1 MNALLLYFLILKAT
15 VTSFNGP
22 SSLPVLREDLVVRR
36 QILTDR
42 QLNAAVVAG
51 RSAPGPMGIYVV
63 SVGYFVAGL
72 PGAIAGWLAMITP
85 AFLIVPIL
93 RYVGNR
99 AEHPRVR
106 STLQAVVLA
115 SAGLI
120 LSSAKPL
127 ALDAITGWLPLGIL
141 IASFIL
147 LVTTKIETVWVIA
160 GAAGFACLLKAVS

>member
-1 MNALLLYFLILKAT
+1 MSILLLYFLFLKAT

-22 SSLPVLREDLVVRR
+22 SSLPILREDLVVRKK
-36 QILTDR
+36 ILTDR

-63 SVGYFVAGL
+63 SVGYFIGGW
-72 PGAIAGWLAMITP
+72 PGALAGWLAMVTP
-85 AFLIVPIL
+85 AFLIVPLL
-93 RYVGNR
+93 RYVGNS

-127 ALDAITGWLPLGIL
+127 AMDAITGWLPVAIL
-141 IASFIL
+141 IGSFVL
-147 LVTTKIETVWVIA
+147 LVTTKIETLWVIA
-160 GAAGFACLLKAVS
+160 GAGIFACLLRAAS

>member
-1 MNALLLYFLILKAT
+1 MNVILLYFLILKAT

-22 SSLPVLREDLVVRR
+22 SSLPILREDLVVRR

-42 QLNAAVVAG
+42 ELNAAVVAG

-85 AFLIVPIL
+85 AFLIVPLL

-99 AEHPRVR
+99 AEHPRIR
-106 STLQAVVLA
+106 SMLQAVVLA

-120 LSSAKPL
+120 LGSAKPL
-127 ALDAITGWLPLGIL
+127 ALDVITGWLPLGIL
-141 IASFIL
+141 VASFIL
-147 LVTTKIETVWVIA
+147 LVTTRIETVWVIA
-160 GAAGFACLLKAVS
+160 GGGLFACLLRAVS

>member
-1 MNALLLYFLILKAT
+1 MSVLLLYFLFLKAT

-22 SSLPVLREDLVVRR
+22 SSLPILREDLVVRR
-36 QILTDR
+36 HILTDR

-51 RSAPGPMGIYVV
+51 RCAPGPMGIYVV
-63 SVGYFVAGL
+63 SVGYFIGGL
-72 PGAIAGWLAMITP
+72 PGAFAGWLAMITP
-85 AFLIVPIL
+85 AFLIVPLL

-106 STLQAVVLA
+106 STLQAVVIA

-127 ALDAITGWLPLGIL
+127 AIDAITGPLPLGIL
-141 IASFIL
+141 IGSILL
-147 LVTTKIETVWVIA
+147 LVTTRIETVWVIA
-160 GAAGFACLLKAVS
+160 GAAIFACVIKAVS

>member
-1 MNALLLYFLILKAT
+1 MSVLLLYFLFLKAT

-22 SSLPVLREDLVVRR
+22 SSLPILREDLVVRR

-51 RSAPGPMGIYVV
+51 RCAPGPMGIYVV
-63 SVGYFVAGL
+63 SVGYFIAGL
-72 PGAIAGWLAMITP
+72 PGAFAGWLAMITP
-85 AFLIVPIL
+85 AFLIVPLL
-93 RYVGNR
+93 RYVGGK

-106 STLQAVVLA
+106 STLQAVVIA

-127 ALDAITGWLPLGIL
+127 ALDAITGLLPLGIL
-141 IASFIL
+141 IGSIAL
-147 LVTTKIETVWVIA
+147 LVMTRIETVWVIA
-160 GAAGFACLLKAVS
+160 GAAIFACVVKAVS

>member
-1 MNALLLYFLILKAT
+1 MNVLLLYFLILKAT
-15 VTSFNGP
+15 ITSFNGP

-63 SVGYFVAGL
+63 SVGYFVGGL

-93 RYVGNR
+93 RYIGNS

-127 ALDAITGWLPLGIL
+127 AMDAITGWLPLAIL
-141 IASFIL
+141 IVSFIL
-147 LVTTKIETVWVIA
+147 LVITKIETVWVIA

>member
-1 MNALLLYFLILKAT
+1 MSVVLLYFLFLKAT

-22 SSLPVLREDLVVRR
+22 SSLPIVREDLVVRR

-51 RSAPGPMGIYVV
+51 RCAPGPMGIYVV
-63 SVGYFVAGL
+63 SVGYFIAGL
-72 PGAIAGWLAMITP
+72 PGAFAGWLAMITP
-85 AFLIVPIL
+85 AFLIVPLL
-93 RYVGNR
+93 RYVGNS

-106 STLQAVVLA
+106 STLQAVVVA

-127 ALDAITGWLPLGIL
+127 ALDAINGLVPLGIL
-141 IASFIL
+141 FASFVL
-147 LVTTKIETVWVIA
+147 LVMTKIETVWVIA
-160 GAAGFACLLKAVS
+160 GAAIFAYLLKAVS

>member
-1 MNALLLYFLILKAT
+1 MSVLLLYFLFLKAT

-22 SSLPVLREDLVVRR
+22 SSLPILREDLVVRR
-36 QILTDR
+36 HILTDR

-51 RSAPGPMGIYVV
+51 RCAPGPMGIYVV
-63 SVGYFVAGL
+63 SVGYFIGGL
-72 PGAIAGWLAMITP
+72 PGAFAGWLAMITP
-85 AFLIVPIL
+85 AFLIVPLL

-106 STLQAVVLA
+106 STLQAVVIA

-127 ALDAITGWLPLGIL
+127 AIDAITGPLPLGIL
-141 IASFIL
+141 IGSIVL
-147 LVTTKIETVWVIA
+147 LVTTRIETVWVIA
-160 GAAGFACLLKAVS
+160 GSAIFACAIKAVS

>member
-1 MNALLLYFLILKAT
+1 MSVLLLYFLFLKAT

-22 SSLPVLREDLVVRR
+22 SSLPIVREDLVVRR

-51 RSAPGPMGIYVV
+51 RCAPGPMGIYVV
-63 SVGYFVAGL
+63 SVGYFIAGL
-72 PGAIAGWLAMITP
+72 PGAFAGWLAMITP
-85 AFLIVPIL
+85 AFLIVPLL
-93 RYVGNR
+93 RYVGNS

-106 STLQAVVLA
+106 STLQAVVVA

-127 ALDAITGWLPLGIL
+127 ALDAITGLVPLGIL
-141 IASFIL
+141 IASFVL
-147 LVTTKIETVWVIA
+147 LVMTKIETVWVIA
-160 GAAGFACLLKAVS
+160 GAAIFAYLLKAVS

>member
-1 MNALLLYFLILKAT
+1 MSAVLLYFLFLKAT

-22 SSLPVLREDLVVRR
+22 SSLPIVREDLVVHR

-51 RSAPGPMGIYVV
+51 RSAPGPMGIYIV

-72 PGAIAGWLAMITP
+72 PGALAGWLAMITP
-85 AFLIVPIL
+85 AFLIVPLL
-93 RYVGNR
+93 RYLGNK
-99 AEHPRVR
+99 AEHPRIR
-106 STLQAVVLA
+106 STLQAVVLT

-127 ALDAITGWLPLGIL
+127 AIDAVTGWLPLSIL
-141 IASFIL
+141 IGAIAIL
-147 LVTTKIETVWVIA
+147 LATRIETVWVIA
-160 GAAGFACLLKAVS
+160 GGALIACGLTAVS

>member
-1 MNALLLYFLILKAT
+1 MTVLLLYFLFLKAT

-51 RSAPGPMGIYVV
+51 RCAPGPMGIYVV
-63 SVGYFVAGL
+63 SVGYFLQGF
-72 PGAIAGWLAMITP
+72 PGALAGWLAMITP
-85 AFLIVPIL
+85 AFLIVPLL
-93 RYVGNR
+93 RYVGNS

-127 ALDAITGWLPLGIL
+127 AMDAINGWLPLAIL
-141 IASFIL
+141 IGSSIIL
-147 LVTTKIETVWVIA
+147 VVTKIETVWVIA
-160 GAAGFACLLKAVS
+160 GAGTFACLLKAVS

>member
-1 MNALLLYFLILKAT
+1 MSVLLLYFLFLKAT

-22 SSLPVLREDLVVRR
+22 SSLPILREDLVVRR
-36 QILTDR
+36 HILTDR

-51 RSAPGPMGIYVV
+51 RCAPGPMGIYVV
-63 SVGYFVAGL
+63 SVGYFIGGL
-72 PGAIAGWLAMITP
+72 PGAFAGWLAMITP
-85 AFLIVPIL
+85 AFLIVPLL

-106 STLQAVVLA
+106 STLQAVVIA

-127 ALDAITGWLPLGIL
+127 AIDAITGPLPLGIL
-141 IASFIL
+141 IGSIVL
-147 LVTTKIETVWVIA
+147 LVTTRIETVWVIA
-160 GAAGFACLLKAVS
+160 GSAIFACVIKAAS

>member
-1 MNALLLYFLILKAT
+1 MSVLLLYFLFLKAT

-22 SSLPVLREDLVVRR
+22 SSLPILREDLVVRR

-51 RSAPGPMGIYVV
+51 RCAPGPMGIYVV
-63 SVGYFVAGL
+63 SVGYFIGGL
-72 PGAIAGWLAMITP
+72 PGAFAGWLAMITP
-85 AFLIVPIL
+85 AFLIVPLL

-106 STLQAVVLA
+106 STLQAVVIA

-127 ALDAITGWLPLGIL
+127 AIDAITGPLPLGIL
-141 IASFIL
+141 IGSIVL
-147 LVTTKIETVWVIA
+147 LVTTRIETVWVIA
-160 GAAGFACLLKAVS
+160 GSAIFACVIKAVS

>member
-1 MNALLLYFLILKAT
+1 MNVLLLYFLILKAT
-15 VTSFNGP
+15 ITSFNGP

-63 SVGYFVAGL
+63 SVGYFVGGL

-93 RYVGNR
+93 RYIGNS

-127 ALDAITGWLPLGIL
+127 AMDAITGWLPLAIL
-141 IASFIL
+141 IVSFIL

>member
-1 MNALLLYFLILKAT
+1 MSVLLLYFLFLKAT

-22 SSLPVLREDLVVRR
+22 SSLPIVREDLVVRR
-36 QILTDR
+36 HILTDR

-51 RSAPGPMGIYVV
+51 RCAPGPMGIYVV
-63 SVGYFVAGL
+63 SVGYFIGGL
-72 PGAIAGWLAMITP
+72 PGAFAGWLAMITP
-85 AFLIVPIL
+85 AFLIVPLL

-106 STLQAVVLA
+106 STLQAVVIA

-127 ALDAITGWLPLGIL
+127 AIDAITGPLPLGIL
-141 IASFIL
+141 IGSIVL
-147 LVTTKIETVWVIA
+147 LVTTRIETVWVIA
-160 GAAGFACLLKAVS
+160 GSAIFACVIKAAS